1 MESIMIP
8 FWVVS
13 FLVAGAGVGF
23 VSAMFGVGGCF
34 IMVPVMIFM
43 FTGFGAPLDVAVK
56 VAFGT
61 NLAVV
66 VPTAIVGVKMHMK
79 AGKTKKFP
87 FNLWKGL
94 GLGAGVG
101 SIVGATI
108 TSYAPGWIMKILF
121 GVVCLIG
128 AWRFLTAKPKPVE
141 EIPKLSMVK
150 GFSWGFIAATFA
162 AFIGI
167 GGGLVYVPLLN
178 LLLGFPMHLS
188 ILLSLAM
195 MVVSSSIGS
204 VSYTF
209 WGLQTQNL
217 GNTIFPPYSIGY
229 FNYGAFLTLGVT
241 SAVFSILGA
250 IVSEKTKPKI
260 LRIALGLLYVYIGLK
275 MLGLPI

>member
-1 MESIMIP
+1 MVP
-8 FWVVS
+8 FWVWM

-43 FTGFGAPLDVAVK
+43 FTSFGVPLDVAVK

-66 VPTAIVGVKMHMK
+66 VPTAIIGAKIHMK
-79 AGKTKKFP
+79 TGKVKKFP

-101 SIVGATI
+101 ATIGATI
-108 TSYAPGWIMKILF
+108 TAYAPGWIMKILF
-121 GVVCLIG
+121 GIVCLVG
-128 AWRFLTAKPKPVE
+128 AWRFLTAKPKPTE
-141 EIPKLSMVK
+141 EIPKLSMFK
-150 GFSWGFIAATFA
+150 GFGWGVLSATFA

-188 ILLSLAM
+188 ILLSLLM

-204 VSYTF
+204 VSYAL
-209 WGLQTQNL
+209 WGLKTQNMT
-217 GNTIFPPYSIGY
+217 NSVFPPYSIGY
-229 FNYGAFLTLGVT
+229 FNYAAFLTLGVT
-241 SAVFSILGA
+241 SAIFSILGA

-260 LRIALGLLYVYIGLK
+260 LRTGLGLLYIYIGLK

>member
-1 MESIMIP
+1 MVFTIP
-8 FWVVS
+8 LWVWI

-43 FTGFGAPLDVAVK
+43 FTGFGCPLDVAVK

-66 VPTAIVGVKMHMK
+66 IPTALIGAKMHMK

-101 SIVGATI
+101 AVLGATV
-108 TSYAPGWIMKILF
+108 TSYAPGWIMKMLF

-141 EIPKLSMVK
+141 EIPSLSMVK
-150 GFSWGFIAATFA
+150 GFCWGFIAATFA

-178 LLLGFPMHLS
+178 LVLGFPMHLS

-195 MVVSSSIGS
+195 MVVSSGIGS
-204 VSYTF
+204 ISYMLY
-209 WGLQTQNL
+209 GLQVQNL
-217 GNTIFPPYSIGY
+217 KNSIFPPYSIGY
-229 FNYGAFLTLGVT
+229 FNYGAFLTLGLT
-241 SAVFSILGA
+241 SAAFSILGA
-250 IVSEKTKPKI
+250 IVSERTRPKI
-260 LRIALGLLYVYIGLK
+260 LRICLGLLYVYIGLK